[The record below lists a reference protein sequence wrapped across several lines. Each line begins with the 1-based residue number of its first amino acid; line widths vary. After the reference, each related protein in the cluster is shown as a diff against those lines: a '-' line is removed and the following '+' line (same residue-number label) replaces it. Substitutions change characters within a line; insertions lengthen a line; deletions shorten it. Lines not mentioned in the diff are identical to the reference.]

1 MDMKP
6 WRSYGGSCGS
16 EEARA
21 AAGDRVFEIKIQRID
36 GSSQLVEVRP
46 EMTGLQLKELIA
58 QKLSISTDQRLIC
71 RGRAIKDDDMLGTHI
86 TDSGQIV
93 HMVQRPPAAPPTVN
107 APNVPNV
114 PSAMPMMPGMSG
126 GIPGMSMTGM
136 TGMPFPS
143 QSQVVHIAVA
153 DFLPGMPPV
162 PPPTGPGLGPGVGP
176 GAPGPPGSSFTLN
189 PQAER
194 FTPQAERQTWSKS
207 APMSPPQSHPPMQGQ
222 PMQGVPVMPSFP
234 LPPVPPPPM
243 VTLPGPVGPM
253 TMPPPQFPP
262 PPMPVFLQQGVGLAQ
277 VIPQMLGAAEPAV
290 PPPPPTLRH
299 DGRAGALPWRDLRRL
314 HSHLSLALGRTSGFR
329 APPEGLTP
337 QAELTSFLNQL
348 HAATSQLGVAV
359 SDMQSSVEHQEQ
371 RSRQRLQFTMVLA
384 SAGRVF
390 RALSTNLMVQNA
402 QDAESGAT
410 GVSLELRGE
419 PAGATGLGSTV
430 QDSSNEALVEAE
442 SHGVQPLELFPHC
455 WHQTMPGP
463 CPAHLTRPY
472 VSAFLQEVTTF
483 LQQTDFAA
491 TPGATDRY
499 PHLSLLLRG

>member
-1 MDMKP
+1 MV
-6 WRSYGGSCGS
+6 GGLRG
-16 EEARA
+16 ETENLA
-21 AAGDRVFEIKIQRID
+21 A
-36 GSSQLVEVRP
+36 
-46 EMTGLQLKELIA
+46 KEL
-58 QKLSISTDQRLIC
+58 LRL
-71 RGRAIKDDDMLGTHI
+71 
-86 TDSGQIV
+86 
-93 HMVQRPPAAPPTVN
+93 
-107 APNVPNV
+107 
-114 PSAMPMMPGMSG
+114 
-126 GIPGMSMTGM
+126 
-136 TGMPFPS
+136 
-143 QSQVVHIAVA
+143 
-153 DFLPGMPPV
+153 
-162 PPPTGPGLGPGVGP
+162 
-176 GAPGPPGSSFTLN
+176 
-189 PQAER
+189 E
-194 FTPQAERQTWSKS
+194 
-207 APMSPPQSHPPMQGQ
+207 
-222 PMQGVPVMPSFP
+222 
-234 LPPVPPPPM
+234 
-243 VTLPGPVGPM
+243 
-253 TMPPPQFPP
+253 
-262 PPMPVFLQQGVGLAQ
+262 
-277 VIPQMLGAAEPAV
+277 
-290 PPPPPTLRH
+290 
-299 DGRAGALPWRDLRRL
+299 ALLELDE
-314 HSHLSLALGRTSGFR
+314 AYDLGRWGTAYCSYSLRGWVF
-329 APPEGLTP
+329 